1 MSDPDRKVRGLTA
14 PLFIFLY
21 LPSGLTQ
28 GFVTVTLSYILA
40 NRDVSV
46 AAIAGLVSL
55 NLLPWTWKFLV
66 GPVLDM
72 TLSSVRWFMICIGV
86 TAAIFVALAFAP
98 LDAAGMPLLSVLSLA
113 LGAAGSA
120 SGSSAT
126 AAMALTTPNEHR
138 GSVAAWQQAGA
149 LGGVGLGGGV
159 GIWLPVHAGGPRVA
173 ALTLAAVCLLCALPM
188 LRMHVP
194 AREPGI
200 ALRTQARNIGRSVWI
215 LLSTRRGILVSLIVV
230 QPSCLGAASNLFG
243 AIAGDWRASADLVAV
258 VTGMLGGLASVPGCI
273 FGGYLCDRFPRR
285 TFYIFAALANAG
297 GEVLMALAPHTPFWF
312 AAMALANQFLLG
324 VGFSAL
330 SAVIFESLR
339 ASGAATISS
348 VLSSLGNLPVV
359 VMTMVVGWVQTR
371 QGSTAMLLTEA
382 SVAVIAITAYA
393 VLAYVWRSTHEVA
406 LPALETTRT

>member
-1 MSDPDRKVRGLTA
+1 M
-14 PLFIFLY
+14 
-21 LPSGLTQ
+21 
-28 GFVTVTLSYILA
+28 
-40 NRDVSV
+40 
-46 AAIAGLVSL
+46 
-55 NLLPWTWKFLV
+55 
-66 GPVLDM
+66 
-72 TLSSVRWFMICIGV
+72 
-86 TAAIFVALAFAP
+86 
-98 LDAAGMPLLSVLSLA
+98 
-113 LGAAGSA
+113 
-120 SGSSAT
+120 
-126 AAMALTTPNEHR
+126 
-138 GSVAAWQQAGA
+138 
-149 LGGVGLGGGV
+149 
-159 GIWLPVHAGGPRVA
+159 
-173 ALTLAAVCLLCALPM
+173 
-188 LRMHVP
+188 
-194 AREPGI
+194 
-200 ALRTQARNIGRSVWI
+200 
-215 LLSTRRGILVSLIVV
+215 SLIVV

-393 VLAYVWRSTHEVA
+393 VLAYVRRSTHEVA